1 MYLCIVDSWSRR
13 NPITYN
19 LNFSYVNQ
27 QGKRHNDHHDGSK
40 EARLYLDFM
49 QRRIAKPNVNDLRRL
64 SVRSP
69 FLQGDSRKTIFRYLL
84 ESYIR
89 LQEDEARSLLPY

>member
-1 MYLCIVDSWSRR
+1 MYHCIVDSRSRR
-13 NPITYN
+13 NPITYDLN
-19 LNFSYVNQ
+19 LSYVNQ

-40 EARLYLDFM
+40 EARLYLDFY
-49 QRRIAKPNVNDLRRL
+49 AKPNVNDLRRL

-69 FLQGDSRKTIFRYLL
+69 FLQGDSRKTIIRYLL

-89 LQEDEARSLLPY
+89 LQEDKARSLLPY